1 MPRMT
6 ARGEPAL
13 AGKLTVR
20 AGGRKLV
27 LAKRAWE
34 SERHVLLKALV
45 FALYL
50 PQYPDLS
57 VERSIGNRYKPD
69 LIALANDN
77 TPIFWAE
84 CGEIGTEKLTRLVR
98 RFPDTHLVVAKMAVD
113 LAPWQAI
120 IERALPERRTA
131 PIELLGFD
139 ATAWDALDE
148 SGDLDLSGVTVHR
161 RVFPASDAPAPMR
174 SREPLS
180 AGK

>member
-1 MPRMT
+1 MPR
-6 ARGEPAL
+6 
-13 AGKLTVR
+13 KLTVR
-20 AGGRKLV
+20 VNDRKQVFARGAG
-27 LAKRAWE
+27 E
-34 SERHVLLKALV
+34 SDRHILLKALV

-69 LIALANDN
+69 LIALASDS

-131 PIELLGFD
+131 SIELLGFD
-139 ATAWDALDE
+139 TTAWAALDE
-148 SGDLDLSGVTVHR
+148 SGTADLSGVTVHR
-161 RVFPASDAPAPMR
+161 RVISGSDAQAPMR
-174 SREPLS
+174 SWEPLPS
-180 AGK
+180 GG

>member
-1 MPRMT
+1 MPRKLT
-6 ARGEPAL
+6 IRVNGRKQVFARG
-13 AGKLTVR
+13 AGE
-20 AGGRKLV
+20 GD
-27 LAKRAWE
+27 
-34 SERHVLLKALV
+34 RHILLKALV

-50 PQYPDLS
+50 PQYPDLG

-69 LIALANDN
+69 LIALASDN

-98 RFPDTHLVVAKMAVD
+98 RFPDTHLVIAKMAVD

-139 ATAWDALDE
+139 AIAWDAFDE
-148 SGDLDLSGVTVHR
+148 GGDLDLSGVAVHR

-174 SREPLS
+174 SWEPLS